1 MKMAE
6 KGPGMATL
14 RFTSIVV
21 CAVLLGRGS
30 PEKTGGGKEDQR
42 DAILRE
48 IISKLSKGGGWSP
61 QNAPPETDKD
71 QSVHPWVRNIMGGLK
86 TLGLLPSKNLPSL
99 NKPIDRHRLSGFLYN
114 ISLYLQE
121 MGAELEDA
129 PTEPDEE
136 QLWEK
141 VLHFFLQS
149 EGSAALNQWNG
160 RVPPRPSVKV
170 QDWFLSLRGSPHWDW
185 LLGLLQSLIT
195 LSERQPHRPFLTFLS
210 QNWRTVSAV
219 LEAALQA
226 LVSGTYGQ
234 ASAGLQ
240 GFICALKGRSDCAFS
255 VSWLQQLLRFLETR
269 NWKPVVSLHPAEE
282 GADHSKGSSAF
293 GRLKP
298 FSLPPEAM
306 MQDGLPGNTSLD
318 DTTATED
325 DPDSVQSLLL
335 QALSRSGGGERG
347 GHLAQKNLALVQSL
361 DGLRRGLLHRVGS
374 SVYGNLRKKVSRVTM
389 ALLDDVSSLVDVPQ
403 PSARGQC
410 SVGDLRQLILWGIR
424 HNVTWNTQALGVSSQ
439 GLPSSLPFLSCPST
453 DPDELRSQQ
462 TSSSSPKSAPSSR
475 TISRSKQYL
484 HELSAASHHSQ
495 PQTGRTTESNDQLRE
510 MDFPTSTEILEAA
523 CNESIPGLTGVSNFT
538 VFLYC
543 KLFEGEN
550 GSVNPAVAQMGLDLH
565 ATCSDAAWYLSAAEE
580 DFLWVQV
587 CSEFF
592 AHEFNNTVCA
602 NTSFWLQRAH
612 QAALTKDYHFFNQT
626 SIDDLCV
633 QLTGEAIGST
643 GLDENCLAQLGSRS
657 LTAQVFRHC
666 FLPNNSVLI
675 SSLCGRESPDSR
687 RSLPEGSWAAAYCSK
702 ILNSSNADATED
714 TCQQYREW
722 AVHRFTNITL
732 LELCGQ
738 THGLREY
745 MCLNTTL
752 YSQLLRLMP
761 QLADFCVDV
770 KAELEGR
777 KCFLQRFFDMLP
789 ARYEFDTSQLCVDP
803 APLLADVL
811 HKLSVCE
818 VEGGER
824 EGFLVALGYVL
835 RVLDFVVGL
844 SSGLDEGE
852 REARQGLGQAILLS
866 SLLDNVSWAS
876 LQPEASTSVLHT
888 VGVFL
893 RREQNVTLKEDLL
906 SCFSP
911 VLWDL
916 IQRDDNSSALR
927 VLLQEYLQMPR
938 DSIRTL
944 VMSAEKDA
952 VKRFLSHMHQSWDQL
967 QVEAS
972 QASQKELQAMETM
985 TAAFIH
991 KFPRVTPELFVD
1003 LSQFIPFMSI
1013 SDIMSFPAS
1022 LIVNDSVLTAIRDH
1036 SSGMKS
1042 LQKKAFVKRLLQS
1055 SAVGDVPTWPP
1066 YFLSSIL
1073 PLLPYLPVSHF
1084 QQLTSQQLAPLVE
1097 LLGNGS
1103 LDGVRGRHVLRTLF
1117 SKKKNLTSDNILRL
1131 GVLACYLDPVD
1142 LDSYNQDS
1150 AVSPVLWQQLAQCMS
1165 KGFVSASGR
1174 LSSWLIPAVQTLNVS
1189 SMAPA
1194 ELSALSGLLPQLGAS
1209 FLLSLPSRQLLDL
1222 LSKPGLQ
1229 RYSPAQA
1236 FQMLSKISKET
1247 NLTME
1252 ELCRLKPLHFGLSPV
1267 VLGDL
1272 RWPEIS
1278 ETARCQCWRALL
1290 TELKPGH
1297 RAMLYNAVQE
1307 ALHRDLQ
1314 NITQQVNCFLPFV
1327 SLKRL
1332 IDTMNGEAI
1341 LRDISLYRHIHWS
1354 PQQAQV
1360 LFKKACA
1367 FKNFTSKSVRA
1378 LGHIAGG
1385 MSCDFLRLW
1394 TNDTDFA
1401 ELLQFVSELPGEMRP
1416 ALRKCIVEELR
1427 KQPEPDLSVLSSK
1440 FAATLP
1446 VTMLEN
1452 LSNATFRGILD
1463 HIHAHFADFLRLP
1476 HYKQKNLAEK
1486 AVTELGSAQAEE
1498 QIDGTTLDVLG
1509 PLLPFLDRD
1518 SLALVDRG
1526 ALALRLEEMR
1536 SFCLPKEALRDISS
1550 LLTQKDL
1557 LGDPS
1562 KWQVGDVEH
1571 LGRLVFS
1578 LSTKQINAIP
1588 LTVLN
1593 KDTVEQV
1600 LVGQRRWES
1609 SAVGAICV
1617 AQCMDQ
1623 HRQRQQ
1629 TQSLIRG
1636 IVKARSRR
1644 AKVPVP
1650 SCADIRGTFPSAWT
1664 STQLSRMSQ
1673 EDLQQCVEVFG
1684 QDASLSSEQRRTLWV
1699 KLRQSFSPVREL
1711 RADQVLALGSVVT
1724 EMGERELQD
1733 TNLTDPGVLAHLGT
1747 LTDWSPKKM
1756 RAVVLGVMRKRR
1768 LKVEQLTVVDLAT
1781 FGHLICGL
1789 YLSEIKRLTPY
1800 DLSVAV
1806 RFLREMSLPC
1816 TEQQMEALASR
1827 LSRPEAFGPVSAWG
1841 PEVFTEIGTLAA
1853 GLEDMVLSALVQEQM
1868 EGITPEAI
1876 ALMSPKKMAVV
1887 FSAVQLS
1894 WMSAEQA
1901 WAVTDE
1907 QWAELDTEQRHAVR
1921 LAQYEGDVLLELR
1934 GRNSAPA
1941 AVNTGGLAFHS
1952 LALSLL
1958 LWQLI

>member
-1 MKMAE
+1 MAE
-6 KGPGMATL
+6 KWPQMATL
-14 RFTSIVV
+14 RITSIIV
-21 CAVLLGRGS
+21 CAVLLGQGS
-30 PEKTGGGKEDQR
+30 SEKTGGSKEEQR

-48 IISKLSKGGGWSP
+48 IISKWSSGGGWSP
-61 QNAPPETDKD
+61 QKAPTETNKD
-71 QSVHPWVRNIMGGLK
+71 QSVHPWMRNIMGSLK
-86 TLGLLPSKNLPSL
+86 TIFPSKKLPSL

-121 MGAELEDA
+121 MGAELEEA
-129 PTEPDEE
+129 PTETDEE

-149 EGSAALNQWNG
+149 EGSAAMNQWNG
-160 RVPPRPSVKV
+160 RVPPRPSVRV

-195 LSERQPHRPFLTFLS
+195 LSERQPYRPLLTYLS

-269 NWKPVVSLHPAEE
+269 HWKPVVSLHPIGE
-282 GADHSKGSSAF
+282 GADHSKSSSAF
-293 GRLKP
+293 GRFKP
-298 FSLPPEAM
+298 FSLPPEALRK
-306 MQDGLPGNTSLD
+306 DAWFGNASFED
-318 DTTATED
+318 SVATED
-325 DPDSVQSLLL
+325 DPDSMQSFLL
-335 QALSRSGGGERG
+335 QALSRSGGGDRG

-374 SVYGNLRKKVSRVTM
+374 SVYDNLRRKVSQATM

-403 PSARGQC
+403 PNVQGQC
-410 SVGDLRQLILWGIR
+410 SIGDLRQLILWGIR
-424 HNVTWNTQALGVSSQ
+424 HNVTWNTEALGVGSQ
-439 GLPSSLPFLSCPST
+439 GLPSSLPFLSCPSS
-453 DPDELRSQQ
+453 DEDEPGSGQKRAR
-462 TSSSSPKSAPSSR
+462 SSPKPAPSSR
-475 TISRSKQYL
+475 KINKQK
-484 HELSAASHHSQ
+484 H
-495 PQTGRTTESNDQLRE
+495 PQDRKNGRTRESNYQHKDLE
-510 MDFPTSTEILEAA
+510 YSTSLEILEAA

-550 GSVNPAVAQMGLDLH
+550 GSVSSAVAQMGLDLH

-580 DFLWVQV
+580 DFLWVHV

-592 AHEFNNTVCA
+592 AQEFNNTVCA
-602 NTSFWLQRAH
+602 NSSFWLQKAQ
-612 QAALTKDYHFFNQT
+612 QAVLTKDYHFFNQT

-633 QLTGEAIGST
+633 RLTDETTSNP
-643 GLDENCLAQLGSRS
+643 GLEESCLSQLGSRM
-657 LTAQVFRHC
+657 LTAQAFRNC

-675 SSLCGRESPDSR
+675 AALCGRDSPE
-687 RSLPEGSWAAAYCSK
+687 SLPEGSWAAAYCSK
-702 ILNSSNADATED
+702 LHNLTHADTVEES
-714 TCQQYREW
+714 CQYRDW
-722 AVHRFTNITL
+722 DVHDFTNFTL
-732 LELCGQ
+732 LESCRQ
-738 THGLREY
+738 THGLREHI
-745 MCLNTTL
+745 CLNVTL
-752 YSQLLRLMP
+752 YSKLLRSVP
-761 QLADFCVDV
+761 QFSELCADLQ
-770 KAELEGR
+770 AEQEEK

-789 ARYEFDTSQLCVDP
+789 ARYEFDTSQLCMDP
-803 APLLADVL
+803 APLLVDVL

-818 VEGGER
+818 VQGGER
-824 EGFLVALGYVL
+824 QGFLLALGYVF
-835 RVLDFVVGL
+835 RVLDFMVGL

-852 REARQGLGQAILLS
+852 REARQGLSQAILLS
-866 SLLDNVSWAS
+866 SLLDNTSWAE
-876 LQPEASTSVLHT
+876 LQPQASMSVLHT

-893 RREQNVTLKEDLL
+893 RREQNATLKEDLL

-916 IQRDDNSSALR
+916 IQQNDNSSALR

-967 QVEAS
+967 QVETG

-1003 LSQFIPFMSI
+1003 LSQFIPFMSV

-1022 LIVNDSVLTAIRDH
+1022 LIVNDTVLTAIRDH

-1055 SAVGDVPTWPP
+1055 SVVGDVPTWPP
-1066 YFLSSIL
+1066 YFLTSIL

-1084 QQLTSQQLAPLVE
+1084 QQLTSQQLTPLIE
-1097 LLGNGS
+1097 LLGNSG

-1117 SKKKNLTSDNILRL
+1117 SKKNLTSDHIVRL
-1131 GVLACYLDPVD
+1131 GVLICYMDPED
-1142 LDSYNQDS
+1142 LSSFLQDS
-1150 AVSPVLWQQLAQCMS
+1150 PVSSTLWQQLAQCMC
-1165 KGFVSASGR
+1165 KGFISPSGR
-1174 LSSWLIPAVQTLNVS
+1174 LSAWLIQTFENMNIS
-1189 SMAPA
+1189 SLAPP

-1209 FLLSLPSRQLLDL
+1209 FLQSLPSQQLMEIF
-1222 LSKPGLQ
+1222 SQPGIH

-1236 FQMLSKISKET
+1236 FQILAKISKDIP
-1247 NLTME
+1247 LTVE
-1252 ELCRLKPLHFGLSPV
+1252 KLCRLKPLLCGLSPA
-1267 VLGDL
+1267 VLRDL
-1272 RWPEIS
+1272 QWAEIS
-1278 ETARCQCWRALL
+1278 QAAHCQCLKMLL
-1290 TELKPGH
+1290 NELKPGH
-1297 RAMLYNAVQE
+1297 RAMIYNAVLE
-1307 ALHRDLQ
+1307 VMVLLSALNFE
-1314 NITQQVNCFLPFV
+1314 NITQQVNCLSPFV
-1327 SLKRL
+1327 PLKKL
-1332 IDTMNGEAI
+1332 TETIKGETI
-1341 LRDISLYRHIHWS
+1341 LRDISLYRDMLWS
-1354 PQQAQV
+1354 PQQAQL
-1360 LFKKACA
+1360 LFRKVQE
-1367 FKNFTSKSVRA
+1367 FKNISRKFVRN
-1378 LGHIAGG
+1378 LGHIASG
-1385 MSCDFLRLW
+1385 MSCDFLRRNS
-1394 TNDTDFA
+1394 TYFA
-1401 ELLQFVSELPGEMRP
+1401 ELLQFITELPGSMRP

-1427 KQPEPDLSVLSSK
+1427 NYPELDLNFLSSG

-1446 VTMLEN
+1446 VTMLET
-1452 LSNATFRGILD
+1452 LSNVSFRAILS
-1463 HIHAHFADFLRLP
+1463 HIQANFADFLRLP
-1476 HYKQKNLAEK
+1476 HYKQTNLAER
-1486 AVTELGSAQAEE
+1486 AVSELSSQAEE
-1498 QIDGTTLDVLG
+1498 EIDGTTLDVLG

-1518 SLALVDRG
+1518 SLALVDRR
-1526 ALALRLEEMR
+1526 ALSLRLEEMR
-1536 SFCLPKEALRDISS
+1536 SFCLPKEALRDIST

-1557 LGDPS
+1557 LGEPS
-1562 KWQVGDVEH
+1562 KWQVSDVEH

-1578 LSTKQINAIP
+1578 LSTKQINSIP
-1588 LTVLN
+1588 LPVLN

-1600 LVGQRRWES
+1600 LVGQSLWEDS
-1609 SAVGAICV
+1609 TVGGVCV
-1617 AQCMDQ
+1617 TRCMDK
-1623 HRQRQQ
+1623 HRHRRQ

-1673 EDLQQCVEVFG
+1673 EDLEQCVEVFA
-1684 QDASLSSEQRRTLWV
+1684 QDASLNSEQRRALWG
-1699 KLRQSFSPVREL
+1699 KLRQFYSPVKEL

-1733 TNLTDPGVLAHLGT
+1733 TNLTDPSVLAHLGI

-1756 RAVVLGVMRKRR
+1756 RAVILGVMRKRKV
-1768 LKVEQLTVVDLAT
+1768 KVEQLTAVDLAI

-1789 YLSEIKRLTPY
+1789 YPSEIKRLSGY
-1800 DLSVAV
+1800 NLSIAAV
-1806 RFLREMSLPC
+1806 FLREVSLPC
-1816 TEQQMEALASR
+1816 TEQQMEMLTSR

-1841 PEVFTEIGTLAA
+1841 PEVFTEIGTLAV
-1853 GLEDMVLSALVQEQM
+1853 GLEDMVLSALVQEQV

-1876 ALMSPKKMAVV
+1876 ALMSKKKMAVV
-1887 FSAVQLS
+1887 FSALQLS
-1894 WMSAEQA
+1894 WLSAEQA
-1901 WAVTDE
+1901 WAVTEE
-1907 QWAELDTEQRHAVR
+1907 QWEELDSEQRHAVG
-1921 LAQYEGDVLLELR
+1921 LARYEGDVLLELR
-1934 GRNSAPA
+1934 GRNSAPE
-1941 AVNTGGLAFHS
+1941 GLSTHSFPLHS
-1952 LALSLL
+1952 LLLCLL

>member
-1 MKMAE
+1 MAE
-6 KGPGMATL
+6 KGAGMATL
-14 RFTSIVV
+14 RFTCIIV
-21 CAVLLGRGS
+21 CAVLLGQGS
-30 PEKTGGGKEDQR
+30 PEKTGGGKDDQR
-42 DAILRE
+42 DAILQE
-48 IISKLSKGGGWSP
+48 IISKWSKGGGWNP
-61 QNAPPETDKD
+61 QRATPETNKD
-71 QSVHPWVRNIMGGLK
+71 QSVHPWVRNIMGRLK
-86 TLGLLPSKNLPSL
+86 SLGLLPSKTLPSL
-99 NKPIDRHRLSGFLYN
+99 NKSIDRHRLSGFLYN

-121 MGAELEDA
+121 MGAELEEA
-129 PTEPDEE
+129 PAEPDEQ

-141 VLHFFLQS
+141 VLHFLLQS
-149 EGSAALNQWNG
+149 EGSTALNQWNG
-160 RVPPRPSVKV
+160 QVPPRPSVKL

-185 LLGLLQSLIT
+185 LLGLLQSLLS
-195 LSERQPHRPFLTFLS
+195 LSERQPHRPLLAFLS

-240 GFICALKGRSDCAFS
+240 GFICALKGRNDCAFS
-255 VSWLQQLLRFLETR
+255 VSWLQQVLRFLETR
-269 NWKPVVSLHPAEE
+269 NWKPVVSLHPAGGEAE
-282 GADHSKGSSAF
+282 HNKGSGAF

-298 FSLPPEAM
+298 FSMPPEAM
-306 MQDGLPGNTSLD
+306 RQDGLSGNVSTED
-318 DTTATED
+318 KRATEE
-325 DPDSVQSLLL
+325 DPDSMQSFLL

-347 GHLAQKNLALVQSL
+347 GQNVALVQGL

-374 SVYGNLRKKVSRVTM
+374 SVYGNLRRKVSRVTM
-389 ALLDDVSSLVDVPQ
+389 ALLDDVSTLVDVPQ
-403 PSARGQC
+403 PSAQSRC

-424 HNVTWNTQALGVSSQ
+424 HNVTWNTQALGVRSQ
-439 GLPSSLPFLSCPST
+439 GLPSSLPFLSCPSAEG
-453 DPDELRSQQ
+453 DGLRSQQ
-462 TSSSSPKSAPSSR
+462 IHSSPKTAPSSR
-475 TISRSKQYL
+475 TVSKHNRL
-484 HELSAASHHSQ
+484 HELSTAPRHSQ
-495 PQTGRTTESNDQLRE
+495 VNQSKTGNARE
-510 MDFPTSTEILEAA
+510 MSSEQRKETEYPTSTEILEAA

-543 KLFEGEN
+543 KLFDGEN
-550 GSVNPAVAQMGLDLH
+550 GAIDPAVAQMGLDLH
-565 ATCSDAAWYLSAAEE
+565 ATCSDAAWYLSAAED
-580 DFLWVQV
+580 DFLWVHV

-602 NTSFWLQRAH
+602 NSSFWLQKAH
-612 QAALTKDYHFFNQT
+612 QAAVTKDYHFFNQT
-626 SIDDLCV
+626 SIDELCV
-633 QLTGEAIGST
+633 QLSGGAIGSPE
-643 GLDENCLAQLGSRS
+643 LDESCLAQLGSRS
-657 LTAQVFRHC
+657 LSAQAFRHC

-675 SSLCGRESPDSR
+675 AALCDRESPDSQP
-687 RSLPEGSWAAAYCSK
+687 SLPDASWAAAYCSK
-702 ILNSSNADATED
+702 VLNLSHADAIEES
-714 TCQQYREW
+714 CQYREW
-722 AVHRFTNITL
+722 AAHRFTNTTL

-738 THGLREY
+738 TPGLREY
-745 MCLNTTL
+745 MCLNTSL
-752 YSQLLRLMP
+752 YNQLLRSVP
-761 QLADFCVDV
+761 QFDDFCADLE
-770 KAELEGR
+770 AELEGR

-789 ARYEFDTSQLCVDP
+789 APYEFDTSQLCVDP
-803 APLLADVL
+803 APLLVDIF

-835 RVLDFVVGL
+835 RVLDFMVGL

-852 REARQGLGQAILLS
+852 GEARKGLGQAILLS
-866 SLLDNVSWAS
+866 SLLDNTSWTA
-876 LQPEASTSVLHT
+876 LRPEASTSVLRT

-893 RREQNVTLKEDLL
+893 RREQNTTLKEDLL

-916 IQRDDNSSALR
+916 IRWDDNSSALR

-952 VKRFLSHMHQSWDQL
+952 VKRFLSHMHQSWEEL
-967 QVEAS
+967 QVETS

-1003 LSQFIPFMSI
+1003 LSQFIPFMSV

-1022 LIVNDSVLTAIRDH
+1022 LIINDTVLTAIRDH

-1055 SAVGDVPTWPP
+1055 SVVGDVPSWPP

-1084 QQLTSQQLAPLVE
+1084 QLLTSQQLAPLVE

-1117 SKKKNLTSDNILRL
+1117 SKKKNLTSEQILRL
-1131 GVLACYLDPVD
+1131 GVLACYLDPAV
-1142 LDSYNQDS
+1142 LGSYVQDS
-1150 AVSPVLWQQLAQCMS
+1150 AVSSALWQQLAQCMS
-1165 KGFVSASGR
+1165 KGFVCASGR
-1174 LSSWLIPAVQTLNVS
+1174 LSSWLIPALQALNVS
-1189 SMAPA
+1189 SMSPQ

-1209 FLLSLPSRQLLDL
+1209 FLLSLPSQQLLEV
-1222 LSKPGLQ
+1222 LSQPGIHK
-1229 RYSPAQA
+1229 YSPAQA
-1236 FQMLSKISKET
+1236 FQLLSKISEDT

-1252 ELCRLKPLHFGLSPV
+1252 RLCRLKPLLSGLSPA
-1267 VLGDL
+1267 VLRNL
-1272 RWPEIS
+1272 QWPEIS
-1278 ETARCQCWRALL
+1278 QTAHCQCWRTLL

-1297 RAMLYNAVQE
+1297 RAMLYSAIQE
-1307 ALHRDLQ
+1307 ALHRDLL
-1314 NITQQVNCFLPFV
+1314 NFTQQVNCLLPFV
-1327 SLKRL
+1327 PLRKL
-1332 IDTMNGEAI
+1332 MEATDGETVP
-1341 LRDISLYRHIHWS
+1341 RHISLYRDVHWS
-1354 PQQAQV
+1354 PQQAQF
-1360 LFKKACA
+1360 LFKKAYD
-1367 FKNFTSKSVRA
+1367 FENITFKSVRS
-1378 LGHIAGG
+1378 LGQIAGG
-1385 MSCDFLRLW
+1385 MSCNFLRLW

-1401 ELLQFVSELPGEMRP
+1401 ELLQFVSELPGGRRP
-1416 ALRKCIVEELR
+1416 ALRKCIVEEMR
-1427 KQPEPDLSVLSSK
+1427 KHPELDLTVLNPG

-1446 VTMLEN
+1446 VTMIEN
-1452 LSNATFRGILD
+1452 LSNASFKAILD
-1463 HIHAHFADFLRLP
+1463 NINANFADFLRMP
-1476 HYKQKNLAEK
+1476 HYKQMNLAEK
-1486 AVTELGSAQAEE
+1486 AKAELGSSQAEE
-1498 QIDGTTLDVLG
+1498 EIDGTTLDALG

-1518 SLALVDRG
+1518 SLALVNSG
-1526 ALALRLEEMR
+1526 ALTLRLEEMR

-1562 KWQVGDVEH
+1562 KWQVWDVEH

-1578 LSTKQINAIP
+1578 LSAKQIDAIS

-1600 LVGQRRWES
+1600 LVAQRCWENS
-1609 SAVGAICV
+1609 VLGGVCSTRCV
-1617 AQCMDQ
+1617 DQ
-1623 HRQRQQ
+1623 HRRKEQ

-1636 IVKARSRR
+1636 IVKARNRR

-1673 EDLQQCVEVFG
+1673 EDLKQCVEVLG
-1684 QDASLSSEQRRTLWV
+1684 QDASLSSEQRRSLWM
-1699 KLRQSFSPVREL
+1699 KLKQSFSAVREL
-1711 RADQVLALGSVVT
+1711 RADQVLSLGFMVT

-1733 TNLTDPGVLAHLGT
+1733 TDLTEAGVLAHLGT
-1747 LTDWSPKKM
+1747 LTGWSPKKM
-1756 RAVVLGVMRKRR
+1756 RAVVLGVMRRR
-1768 LKVEQLTVVDLAT
+1768 KLKVEQLTVVDVAT

-1789 YLSEIKRLTPY
+1789 YPSEIKRLTPY
-1800 DLSVAV
+1800 ILSVAAL
-1806 RFLREMSLPC
+1806 FLREMSLPC

-1841 PEVFTEIGTLAA
+1841 PEVFTEIGTLAV
-1853 GLEDMVLSALVQEQM
+1853 GLQDMALSALVQEQV

-1876 ALMSPKKMAVV
+1876 ALMSPEKMAVV

-1894 WMSAEQA
+1894 WLSAEQA
-1901 WAVTDE
+1901 WAVTEE
-1907 QWAELDTEQRHAVR
+1907 QWTELDTEQRHAVG
-1921 LAQYEGDVLLELR
+1921 LARFEGDALLELR
-1934 GRNSAPA
+1934 GRNLAPA
-1941 AVNTGGLAFHS
+1941 ALNTDGAAFCS
-1952 LALSLL
+1952 LALCLL
-1958 LWQLI
+1958 LWTLI